1 NMSSKE
7 VINLLQQIDVDVSN
21 HMATITSNVI
31 KQLDEK
37 IDGGK
42 KKETSSKPN
51 QTNKN
56 HKTKE
61 GSKERSRPSK
71 QNVKNK
77 KKKNQKEVRKTSKSE
92 TPKEIK
98 YHGTLTVDEL
108 AGKLNVDTSEIIK
121 KLMFLGVMATKN
133 QDLDDD
139 AIELICSEYGV
150 EAEKE
155 VILEDTD

>member
-1 NMSSKE
+1 MRVYEYEKQKNMSSKE

-61 GSKERSRPSK
+61 SSKERYRPSK
-71 QNVKNK
+71 QNVNNKKNK
-77 KKKNQKEVRKTSKSE
+77 NQNKSQQKTRNNKQNQKEVRKTSKSE

-98 YHGTLTVDEL
+98 YHGTLIVDEL
-108 AGKLNVDTSEIIK
+108 SGKLNVDP
-121 KLMFLGVMATKN
+121 
-133 QDLDDD
+133 
-139 AIELICSEYGV
+139 
-150 EAEKE
+150 
-155 VILEDTD
+155 

>member
-1 NMSSKE
+1 SSD
-7 VINLLQQIDVDVSN
+7 LVSN

-77 KKKNQKEVRKTSKSE
+77 KKKNQNNSQQKNRNNKQNQKEVRKTSKSE

-108 AGKLNVDTSEIIK
+108 DGKLNVDTSEIIK
-121 KLMFLGVMATKN
+121 KLMCLGVIAN
-133 QDLDDD
+133 QNHHLDDD
-139 AIELICSEYGV
+139 DSQLICRE
-150 EAEKE
+150 
-155 VILEDTD
+155 